1 MYISD
6 NPIRDA
12 ERREEEMEKA
22 KCAKCVYCVHCGEP
36 IYPGDEAYYLEG
48 EDAWCCSRDCADEFC
63 LIKETVFEGV

>member
-1 MYISD
+1 
-6 NPIRDA
+6 
-12 ERREEEMEKA
+12 MEKA